1 MIFAK
6 TPDGDQSWPQPDE
19 IPTVK
24 GSPRHKVIRFGTT
37 RKAPTEDEVTCGVF
51 GAGMGRC
58 HEMSWVAVVNGKAFF
73 VASQVPQKDQQKL
86 IS

>member
-1 MIFAK
+1 MMK
-6 TPDGDQSWPQPDE
+6 SL
-19 IPTVK
+19 VK

-37 RKAPTEDEVTCGVF
+37 RKAPTEDEVTCGLF

-58 HEMSWVAVVNGKAFF
+58 HEMSWVAVVNGKVFF